1 MVKVYYSDR
10 FRKNAKRLNE
20 KQQAQLARLVVLL
33 KENPFNSLLHTK
45 SLSGELAGVYSF
57 RITRE
62 YRVLF
67 KFLSPDEI
75 FLIGIGDRKDIYR

>member
-1 MVKVYYSDR
+1 MVRVYYSGR
-10 FRKNAKRLNE
+10 FRKSVKRLNE

-33 KENPFNSLLHTK
+33 KENPFDSLLHTK
-45 SLSGELAGVYSF
+45 SLSGRLAGIYSF

-67 KFLSPDEI
+67 RFLSPDEI
-75 FLIGIGDRKDIYR
+75 LLIDVGGRKDIYR